1 VRQER
6 LPLPLG
12 EGWGEGYMQKTKIIA
27 TIGPASEKANTLKKM
42 ILAGMDVARL
52 NMSHRDHAYHLVL
65 LKNIR
70 EVATSLNR
78 PVAIILDLQGPKIRT
93 GQVAKE
99 GIAVKKGDQ
108 VVLIPENSNV
118 SAKAS
123 YLYIPI
129 QFPRLYKY
137 AKTGQTIYID
147 DAAIELKVVRVK
159 RKTIECQVINDG
171 VIKSKRGLNLPGA
184 NIKCPSLS
192 AKDLAD
198 LEFGIKNKVDFV
210 ALSYVSNEQD
220 VLKLRKYILK
230 LEKKFGFKSVDFK
243 KLVEP
248 GKWSGVHTRIISKI
262 ERPDAVKNFDKIL
275 EASDAIMI
283 ARGDL
288 GIEIPLEDLP
298 LIQKG
303 MINKCLRVSK
313 PVIVATQMLNSMI
326 TKPYPTR
333 AEVSDVANAILDGT
347 DAIMLSGETASG
359 KYPIKTIKVMDK
371 IARETEPAEIN
382 KIIEDKS
389 AKKILSTTRATA
401 RNCQKLAEESN
412 AKVIICTTTSG
423 FTARIIS
430 SLKPRQKIIALSP
443 SEITQRQL
451 NLSWNIFPY
460 LFKKMG
466 SFDKFITDVKQLV
479 IKEKIAKAG
488 ETIIICSSHPL
499 GYQGQTNLIKIEI
512 L

>member
-1 VRQER
+1 
-6 LPLPLG
+6 
-12 EGWGEGYMQKTKIIA
+12 MQKTKIIA
-27 TIGPASEKANTLKKM
+27 TIGPASEGVSVLKKM

-52 NMSHRDHAYHLVL
+52 NMSHRDHAYHLNL

-70 EVATSLNR
+70 EVSTSLNR
-78 PVAIILDLQGPKIRT
+78 PISIILDLQGPKIRT
-93 GQVAKE
+93 GQFAKE
-99 GIAVKKGDQ
+99 GIIVKKGNQ
-108 VVLIPENSNV
+108 VVLIPENLSIP
-118 SAKAS
+118 AKTS
-123 YLYIPI
+123 HLYIPI

-137 AKTGQTIYID
+137 TKSGQTIYID
-147 DAAIELKVVRVK
+147 DATIELKVIKVK
-159 RKTIECQVINDG
+159 RKAIECQVMNDG
-171 VIKSKRGLNLPGA
+171 VIKSNKGLNLPGA
-184 NIKCPSLS
+184 NIKCPALS

-198 LEFGIKNKVDFV
+198 LEFGIKNKVDFI

-220 VLKLRKYILK
+220 VFKLRQHILK

-243 KLVEP
+243 KSAEP
-248 GKWSGVHTRIISKI
+248 GKWPGIHTRIISKI
-262 ERPDAVKNFDKIL
+262 EQSEAVKNFDKIL

-298 LIQKG
+298 LIQKEI
-303 MINKCLRVSK
+303 INKCLTVSK

-326 TKPYPTR
+326 VKPYPTR

-347 DAIMLSGETASG
+347 DAIMLSGETANG
-359 KYPIKTIKVMDK
+359 KYPVKTIKIMDK
-371 IARETEPAEIN
+371 IAHETEPAEIN
-382 KIIEDKS
+382 KIVEDRS
-389 AKKILSTTRATA
+389 AKKIFSTTRATA
-401 RNCQKLAEESN
+401 RSCQALAEESN
-412 AKVIICTTTSG
+412 AQAIICTTTSG

-430 SLKPRQKIIALSP
+430 SLKLKQKIIALSP

-466 SFDKFITDVKQLV
+466 SFDKFITDVKKLV
-479 IKEKIAKAG
+479 IKEKIAQPG
-488 ETIIICSSHPL
+488 EIIIICASHPL